1 MLHKGPSS
9 KQCSN
14 FRQSIFLPSLASFQS
29 VQVRRPKVHVYS
41 EGSGAVVTNFISLQ
55 VSRLSTKTCRII
67 IKKHNAI
74 INQRIHRRV
83 GESGRV
89 SYYFWLSVKCT
100 FCGSTK
106 FSSSELRDHASSSG
120 SKSIF
125 CLCAGY
131 GLSWVAW
138 LSLISIRSVVSFS
151 SLPREP
157 SLSSPEPSSSIVSK
171 FSFYVWNLR
180 STGRDGCI
188 SSSVDDLLLSTGNG
202 WYPHHSLPSNGCS
215 SMSES
220 KLL

>member
-1 MLHKGPSS
+1 VRKSVIQAQEKYTKPAFLKSVNMLHKGPSS

-125 CLCAGY
+125 
-131 GLSWVAW
+131 LSMCG
-138 LSLISIRSVVSFS
+138 
-151 SLPREP
+151 
-157 SLSSPEPSSSIVSK
+157 
-171 FSFYVWNLR
+171 VWAELGGMTFAHIN
-180 STGRDGCI
+180 T
-188 SSSVDDLLLSTGNG
+188 
-202 WYPHHSLPSNGCS
+202 
-215 SMSES
+215 
-220 KLL
+220 